1 VDATERLRR
10 SLAPAAVAVVGA
22 SARPGALS
30 GRFVTGLLRH
40 GFPGR
45 VVPVNPG
52 YAEVAGLP
60 CVPRLGAAGEVDL
73 AVLAVPRR
81 LVQPCLEECAEVGV
95 AGAVVFASGYAETG
109 ADGRADEERL
119 AETARASGVRVIGP
133 NSPGFLNVTDR
144 CCAIASGVAFR
155 ERFEPG
161 PVAIVA
167 QSGGVAGLLAE
178 RGQDRGVG
186 LSRVVCPGNEADVTV
201 GEVLGLLA
209 DDPATLVAAVYV
221 EGIRDGHRLRAGL
234 EALRASGK
242 GCVVLK
248 AGATEAA
255 ARATAA
261 HTGAL
266 ASTDAVVDAVLRRH
280 GAIRVR
286 GLDDLLETSAVL
298 AGLGP
303 AGSPAVG
310 LVSTSGGAGVVAIE
324 AAERAGLR
332 LPALAEATRA
342 RLRDAM
348 PEFASAANPVDMSG
362 MFVERP
368 DIFRQALGAVSADP
382 GVDACVIV
390 LTVQPPGLAEDLAG
404 LVAEAAAGAPVPL
417 VALWTAGAMS
427 DPARDLLRQ
436 AGVHVAEDPDR
447 CMRALAAR
455 AAAGVGLPE
464 PLPQR
469 PVALPDL
476 GRARRAGAT
485 EVEAL
490 AVLAA
495 AGLTVAETRHVP
507 SPDALPDALAA
518 VGGGDGRWAVKAS
531 VRDLAHKSAA
541 GAVALDVGSGEAPEA
556 HRRVVE
562 AARAAGASPDG
573 ALVQAMAAPG
583 VETIVGA
590 RRDPALGPVVLV
602 GLGGTLAESLDDA
615 VVRAL
620 PLGSGEAEA
629 MIDDLRGRAL
639 LDGGPGVAPA
649 DRAALARAIEGM
661 AALAEALGPDLEALE
676 VNPLIVHAD
685 GATCVD
691 ALLLFSTAE
700 AP

>member
-1 VDATERLRR
+1 MDAAERLRR
-10 SLAPAAVAVVGA
+10 ALAPASVAVVGA
-22 SARPGALS
+22 SPRPGALS

-45 VVPVNPG
+45 VIPVNPG

-81 LVQPCLEECAEVGV
+81 LVQPCLEECAEAGV

-119 AETARASGVRVIGP
+119 AEIARASGVRVIGP
-133 NSPGFLNVTDR
+133 NSPGFMNVTDR

-209 DDPATLVAAVYV
+209 DDPATRVAAVYV
-221 EGIRDGHRLRAGL
+221 EGVRDGGRLRAGV
-234 EALRASGK
+234 EALRAAGK

-342 RLRDAM
+342 RLRDAL

-368 DIFRQALGAVSADP
+368 EIFRQALGAVSGDP
-382 GVDACVIV
+382 GLDACVIV
-390 LTVQPPGLAEDLAG
+390 LTVQPPGLAEDLAR
-404 LVAEAAAGAPVPL
+404 LVAEAAADAPVPL

-427 DPARDLLRQ
+427 DPARDLLRR

-455 AAAGVGLPE
+455 AAAGVAVPE

-469 PVALPDL
+469 RVELPDL

-495 AGLTVAETRHVP
+495 AGLTVAETRHVA
-507 SPDALPDALAA
+507 SPDDLADALAA
-518 VGGGDGRWAVKAS
+518 AGGDGRWAVKAS
-531 VRDLAHKSAA
+531 ARDLAHKSAV
-541 GAVALDVGSGEAPEA
+541 GAVALDVGPEEAPEA

-562 AARAAGASPDG
+562 AARAAGVTPDG

-639 LDGGPGVAPA
+639 LDGRPGGPAA

-661 AALAEALGPDLEALE
+661 AALADALGPDLEALE
-676 VNPLIVHAD
+676 VNPLVVHPE
-685 GATCVD
+685 GAT
-691 ALLLFSTAE
+691 
-700 AP
+700 